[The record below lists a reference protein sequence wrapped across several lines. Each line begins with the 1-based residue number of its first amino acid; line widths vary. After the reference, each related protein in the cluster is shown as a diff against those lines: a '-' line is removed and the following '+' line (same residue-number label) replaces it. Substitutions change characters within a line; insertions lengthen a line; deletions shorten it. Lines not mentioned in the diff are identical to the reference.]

1 MNKLFIISLLCLA
14 SMNINC
20 YSGDDLSK
28 EDKEYVELKKRHVR
42 CLENLSKCSEREL
55 NIVQQ
60 ELSFTEN
67 HMVASNMAS
76 SINQLIGF
84 GLVLHSNRSESL
96 AELSIGILLMLFCG
110 GSYKYDVEVKNYKK
124 AVELEL
130 DARKKYK

>member
-1 MNKLFIISLLCLA
+1 MNKLLVISLLCLA
-14 SMNINC
+14 SMNVNGH
-20 YSGDDLSK
+20 YGDNVSK

-67 HMVASNMAS
+67 QMAVSNIAS

-96 AELSIGILLMLFCG
+96 AELSFGILLMLFSS
-110 GSYKYDVEVKNYKK
+110 GSYKYDLEAKSYKK

-130 DARKKYK
+130 DERKKHK